1 VLALASST
9 AARKRNLDDI
19 GSHEE
24 RGKRRKAGEW
34 ALCQLSA
41 SCLPFSSDS
50 LPSLLRITFHSYMH
64 HNTDIYIYSQILQL
78 WMMALMPNL
87 VYGSYVAPYFIP
99 LNNVFRV

>member
-9 AARKRNLDDI
+9 AARKRKLGDI

-41 SCLPFSSDS
+41 SCLPFPSDS

-64 HNTDIYIYSQILQL
+64 RNTDIYSQILQL

-87 VYGSYVAPYFIP
+87 VYGFYVALYFIA
-99 LNNVFRV
+99 LNHVFRV